1 MSFLTNGLPSS
12 GPFTGV
18 ETLPLDTNAAAQP
31 SQVSLAVYKMAL
43 MLTTML
49 NTLSKTP
56 VAGTIYYARIDLGV
70 DYTPTPQGADISL
83 QSYTIT
89 GVNVPVGA
97 TGGTD
102 TLHVG
107 IWDSTGVLVGRSET
121 AGVTLGTALTIQ
133 QVPLAGSSGTAT
145 GVNAPVTL
153 PSGTYYVGVQLSGT
167 TGRFLAVNSPIWP
180 VATGSQTGVSGTLP
194 AISSIASTYTA
205 NVGPAVSL
213 Y

>member
-1 MSFLTNGLPSS
+1 
-12 GPFTGV
+12 
-18 ETLPLDTNAAAQP
+18 
-31 SQVSLAVYKMAL
+31 MAL

-56 VAGTIYYARIDLGV
+56 VAGTIYYTRIDLGV
-70 DYTPTPQGADISL
+70 EYDPTPQGADISL
-83 QSYTIT
+83 QPFTIT

-107 IWDSTGVLVGRSET
+107 IWDSAGVLVGRSAT

-133 QVPLAGSSGTAT
+133 QVPLAGSSGAAT
-145 GVNAPVTL
+145 GVDAPVTL

-167 TGRFLAVNSPIWP
+167 TGRFQAINSPIWP

-194 AISSIASTYTA
+194 AISSVASTYTQ
-205 NVGPAVSL
+205 NLGPMVSV